1 MAERKI
7 TTRFAIE
14 GENEYKNA
22 VKSINNELK
31 TMSSEMAKTKS
42 EYQNQANS
50 MEALAR
56 KGDVLQRQYD
66 AQARKVDEMR
76 AALENS
82 RTAQNEWADKLEASK
97 DRVGELTAQLE
108 ALKTA
113 EGDTTEEQERLT
125 AELERAERAQDAAQ
139 RAYDQCGQS
148 VDYWQRSLNYAER
161 DLNNLNAEIQQNDSL
176 LAEAKAS
183 ADGCATSI
191 DQYGRALG
199 EAGDS
204 TNALGQI
211 GQAVF
216 GNLGGLLG
224 GGGLLGFAVKLID
237 TIKELAVEY
246 NASQSSMAIATGATG
261 EELQALNDELTAV
274 MANAKSARGDVAG
287 VMGALYTQMGLR
299 GTELEQYTA
308 AIEEFS
314 RATGTDMG
322 QAVDTVTRILTA
334 YGKKASDIPAI
345 LDKLTVAHQNSR
357 SGALALGKGLEDA
370 SFYADQYGFSLDE
383 MLSLMT
389 AFDLAGVDNN
399 RVVRAMQKSYNDLSE
414 SGQTFQQVLAGM
426 RDGTISEADAIEMF
440 GPKADKMVKYIRDG
454 TVDVD
459 KFTGKLKGAAGA
471 TSTAAKEA
479 ETFGQ
484 TLKGFW
490 NSFWN
495 GDAIGSQYTGFYETV
510 TSDNAEIVESVET
523 VTRSL
528 DDLGAELYGM
538 MGDFDGTAASIENM
552 LRWLQEGDG
561 QALSSQ
567 RGYETLVGTLS
578 ELKGG
583 YAALEA
589 QQSQTAAEIHKT
601 VEQLT
606 ANFND
611 LSKVTAKDV
620 GDMIKALSSQEKYM
634 QDYAANMQTAAKRG
648 VNEGLLKSLQ
658 DGSTESAAILAGL
671 AEATDDQIKE
681 LNEQWEKTEEG
692 KETFEDTLLG
702 MRDEFDQK
710 AAELEAR
717 YKSAVDSFNRS
728 SLAMANG
735 AATIQGAIDGARSK
749 EGALVSE
756 MARIGRNA
764 YNAYMAALQ
773 GSGYTPAGSGGGGSK
788 ADPTAST
795 FEGSVGT
802 PSSGL
807 YGDILSG
814 IQGVTDAINNKPLIS
829 TSMIGED
836 LGRTARIET
845 LAGG

>member
-1 MAERKI
+1 MADRKI
-7 TTRFAIE
+7 STRFLIE

-22 VKSINNELK
+22 VKGINNELK
-31 TMSSEMAKTKS
+31 TLSSEMARTKS
-42 EYQNQANS
+42 ECQNQANS
-50 MEALAR
+50 MEALS
-56 KGDVLQRQYD
+56 KTGDVLKGQYD
-66 AQARKVDEMR
+66 AQARKVEEMR
-76 AALENS
+76 SALQNS
-82 RTAQNEWADKLEASK
+82 KQAQEEWAEKLAASK
-97 DRVGELTAQLE
+97 DRVGELNDRLE

-113 EGDTTEEQERLT
+113 EGDTAEEQAKLT

-139 RAYDQCGQS
+139 RAYDQCGSS

-161 DLNNLNAEIQQNDSL
+161 DLNNLNAEIQRNDGL

-191 DQYGRALG
+191 DQYGKAMG
-199 EAGDS
+199 EAGGA

-211 GQAVF
+211 GSAVF

-224 GGGLLGFAVKLID
+224 SGGLLGFAVKLID
-237 TIKELAVEY
+237 TVKELAVEY

-261 EELQALNDELTAV
+261 DELQALNDELTAV

-287 VMGALYTQMGLR
+287 VMGALYTQLGLR

-308 AIEEFS
+308 DIEEFS

-322 QAVDTVTRILTA
+322 QAVNTVTQILTA

-357 SGALALGKGLEDA
+357 SGALALGQGLVDA
-370 SFYADQYGFSLDE
+370 GFYADTYGMSLDDV
-383 MLSLMT
+383 LSMMA
-389 AFDLAGVDNN
+389 AFDLAGVDSNL
-399 RVVRAMQKSYNDLSE
+399 VLRALRKSYDDLSE
-414 SGQTFQQVLAGM
+414 GGQTFQQVLAGM
-426 RDGTISEADAIEMF
+426 RDGTISEADAISMF

-459 KFTGKLKGAAGA
+459 KFAGKLKDAAGA

-484 TLKGFW
+484 KIKGFW
-490 NSFWN
+490 NSIWN
-495 GDAIGSQYTGFYETV
+495 GGDIGSQYTGFYETV
-510 TSDNAEIVESVET
+510 TGQNEEIVESVET
-523 VTRSL
+523 VARSL
-528 DDLGAELYGM
+528 GDLGAELLGM

-567 RGYETLVGTLS
+567 QGYETLVGTLA

-589 QQSQTAAEIHKT
+589 QQAQAAAEIHKT

-620 GDMIKALSSQEKYM
+620 GDMIAALSSQEKYM
-634 QDYAANMQTAAKRG
+634 QDYAKNMQAAAKKG
-648 VNEGLLKSLQ
+648 VNDGLLKSLQ
-658 DGSTESAAILAGL
+658 DGSVQSAEILAGL
-671 AEATDDQIKE
+671 AEATDEEIAA

-692 KETFEDTLLG
+692 KQTFEETLLG
-702 MRDEFDQK
+702 MREEFDQK

-717 YKSAVDSFNRS
+717 YEAAVQSFNQS

-735 AATIQGAIDGARSK
+735 AATIQGAIDGARSR
-749 EGALVSE
+749 EADLVAE
-756 MARIGRNA
+756 MGRIGLAGYR
-764 YNAYMAALQ
+764 AYMAGLKGEGYSEP
-773 GSGYTPAGSGGGGSK
+773 GSTRSAAANPEAPTFAESVGQGGG
-788 ADPTAST
+788 
-795 FEGSVGT
+795 
-802 PSSGL
+802 L
-807 YGDILSG
+807 YEITDRLD
-814 IQGVTDAINNKPLIS
+814 GVIAAIENKPVVTTELI
-829 TSMIGED
+829 GAD
-836 LGRTARIET
+836 LGYSANIDR

>member
-7 TTRFAIE
+7 STRFSIE

-22 VKSINNELK
+22 VKGINNELK
-31 TMSSEMAKTKS
+31 TLSSEMARTKS

-50 MEALAR
+50 MEALS
-56 KGDVLQRQYD
+56 KTGDVLKGQYD
-66 AQARKVDEMR
+66 AQARKVEEMR
-76 AALENS
+76 SALQNS
-82 RTAQNEWADKLEASK
+82 KQAQEEWAEKLAASK
-97 DRVGELTAQLE
+97 DRVGELNDRLE

-113 EGDTTEEQERLT
+113 EGDTAEEQAKLT

-139 RAYDQCGQS
+139 RAYDQCGSS

-161 DLNNLNAEIQQNDSL
+161 DLNNLNAEIQRNDGL

-191 DQYGRALG
+191 DRYGRAMG
-199 EAGDS
+199 EAGGATD
-204 TNALGQI
+204 ALGQI
-211 GQAVF
+211 GSAVF

-224 GGGLLGFAVKLID
+224 TGGLAGFAVQLIG
-237 TIKELAVEY
+237 TVKELAVEY
-246 NASQSSMAIATGATG
+246 NASQSSMAISTGATG
-261 EELQALNDELTAV
+261 DELQALNDELTAV

-287 VMGALYTQMGLR
+287 VMGALYTQLGLR

-308 AIEEFS
+308 DIEEFS
-314 RATGTDMG
+314 RATGTDMA

-399 RVVRAMQKSYNDLSE
+399 RVVRAMQKSYDDLSE

-426 RDGTISEADAIEMF
+426 RDGTISEADAISMF

-459 KFTGKLKGAAGA
+459 KFAGKLKDAAGA
-471 TSTAAKEA
+471 TSTAAKAA

-484 TLKGFW
+484 MIKGFW
-490 NSFWN
+490 NSIWN

-523 VTRSL
+523 VTRSYA
-528 DDLGAELYGM
+528 DLGMELYGM
-538 MGDFDGTAASIENM
+538 VTAFDGTSASLETM
-552 LRWLQEGDG
+552 LRWLQDGDG
-561 QALSSQ
+561 QVLMSRQ
-567 RGYETLVGTLS
+567 GYETLVGTLT

-589 QQSQTAAEIHKT
+589 QQAQAAAEIHKT

-620 GDMIKALSSQEKYM
+620 GDMIAALSSQEKYM
-634 QDYAANMQTAAKRG
+634 QDYAKNMQAAAKKG
-648 VNEGLLKSLQ
+648 VNDGLLKSLQ
-658 DGSTESAAILAGL
+658 DGSTQSAEILAGL
-671 AEATDDQIKE
+671 AEATDEEIAA

-692 KETFEDTLLG
+692 KQTFEETLLG
-702 MRDEFDQK
+702 MREEFDQK

-717 YKSAVDSFNRS
+717 YEAAVQSFNQS

-735 AATIQGAIDGARSK
+735 AATIQGAIDGARSR
-749 EGALVSE
+749 EADLVAE
-756 MARIGRNA
+756 MGRIGLAGYRS
-764 YNAYMAALQ
+764 YMAGLKGEGYSEP
-773 GSGYTPAGSGGGGSK
+773 GSTRSAAANPEAPTFAESVGQGGG
-788 ADPTAST
+788 
-795 FEGSVGT
+795 
-802 PSSGL
+802 L
-807 YGDILSG
+807 YEITDRLD
-814 IQGVTDAINNKPLIS
+814 GVIDAINNKPVVTTELI
-829 TSMIGED
+829 GAD
-836 LGRTARIET
+836 LGYSANIDR